1 MNTASA
7 VAVFTVAGV
16 LAIMAGELVLSLVNE
31 ASLRRQGA
39 VEPPG
44 DVFRIMRIAYPGVF
58 VLMGVEGAFTG
69 PSPGLVPVAGLI
81 VFGLAKALKL
91 WAIASL
97 GGRWSFRVLVVPG
110 LSLVA
115 SGPYR
120 YLRHP
125 NYVAIVGEIAG
136 VALIVWAP
144 VSGVLGL
151 AGFGWLMW
159 RRIQVED
166 RALGRQ

>member
-1 MNTASA
+1 MTTAAA
-7 VAVFTVAGV
+7 VAVFAVAGV

-39 VEPPG
+39 VEPPD
-44 DVFRIMRIAYPGVF
+44 DVFQIMRVVYPGVF
-58 VLMGVEGAFTG
+58 VLMAVEGALTG
-69 PSPGLVPVAGLI
+69 PSPGLVAVAGLV
-81 VFGLAKALKL
+81 VFGLGKALKL
-91 WAIASL
+91 WAITSL
-97 GGRWSFRVLVVPG
+97 GGRWSFRVLVLPG
-110 LSLVA
+110 HPLVA

-120 YLRHP
+120 YLHHP
-125 NYVAIVGEIAG
+125 NYVAIVGEIVG

-144 VSGVLGL
+144 VSGALGL
-151 AGFGWLMW
+151 AAFGWLMW